1 MKRITLLLLSCLF
14 LFGTSFAAY
23 ASQNNGFTISDA
35 SSVDEAVTKIKEAL
49 VEQDF
54 EITAVINH
62 AKNADNI
69 GQFLRPTQVV
79 MFRKK
84 FFDARLAHRR
94 QSVAID
100 LPLKILV
107 YEDEAGN
114 IKLKSNDI
122 GYLID
127 RHEINIHE
135 FVFYHLDATIDQF
148 GLNDKGIIM
157 VPSNQSVKDTVNQL
171 KTVLMNAGFSI
182 PVEIKFGDEIR
193 RLRDTT
199 LLIFGNPNV
208 GTQLMQN
215 RQEIGLDLPQKFLVF
230 EDRQGQVKIAY
241 NDPNFIAQRAG
252 IQGLETL
259 LGNIAN
265 ALANF
270 ASQGSAP

>member
-1 MKRITLLLLSCLF
+1 MKRKTLLLLSCLF
-14 LFGTSFAAY
+14 ILVTSVAAH
-23 ASQNNGFTISDA
+23 ATHDPRFTINDA
-35 SSVDEAVTKIKEAL
+35 SSVDEAVAQIEKAL
-49 VEQDF
+49 VAQDF

-69 GQFLRPTQVV
+69 GQFLRPTQVI

-84 FFDARLAHRR
+84 FFDARLLHR
-94 QSVAID
+94 QQTAGLD
-100 LPLKILV
+100 LPLKMLV

-135 FVFYHLDATIDQF
+135 FVFYHLDATMDQF
-148 GLNDKGIIM
+148 GLNDKGIVM
-157 VPSNQSVKDTVNQL
+157 VPSNQSVKDTVTQL
-171 KTVLMNAGFSI
+171 KTVLKDAGFFI

-241 NDPNFIAQRAG
+241 NDPKFIAQRSG
-252 IQGLETL
+252 VQGLETL